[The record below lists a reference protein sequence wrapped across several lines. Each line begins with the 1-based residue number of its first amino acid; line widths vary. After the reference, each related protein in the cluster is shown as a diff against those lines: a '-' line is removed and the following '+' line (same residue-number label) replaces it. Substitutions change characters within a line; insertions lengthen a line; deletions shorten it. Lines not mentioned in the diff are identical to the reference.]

1 MPAAQRPARRAGH
14 VVSGDGL
21 RVRAD
26 ADKLFFIDMLVK
38 DIELIPAILDLAD
51 NSVDSARA
59 LRQGPAAVLEADAD
73 DDELAEHLLGEV
85 DYTGLRVDLTVKP
98 DSFSITDNCG
108 GIDIDTAR
116 TYAFRF
122 GRSSKFEGVPG
133 SVGEFG
139 VGMKRALFKLGREF
153 TVVSR
158 AESSWFELTVDVDE
172 WAAQSDELDWTFAF
186 TEAKDDLP
194 SPKDSERG
202 TSVTVTRLH
211 PSVMEDF
218 QDDLVLS
225 LLREQL
231 RLRHQRAIDA
241 GLEIRLN
248 GSKLSGL
255 RPTLMVGPNFRPI
268 NRVFVIREP
277 AGIVTVELVAG
288 IVRSDRRD
296 FQSDDDGEKFRTP
309 GEAGWWV
316 FCNNRL
322 LLVADRSPETGWGNG
337 AAAYHPQYRLFRG
350 YVYMS
355 ALDTSL
361 LPWNTTKTGVDLDSR
376 VWRTVQTEMKSA
388 LVEVQAVLNRLKK
401 EREQGDDDGRDS
413 VPYTRALD
421 SATPTS
427 IRDLPRSIS
436 VGVPPI
442 PKKSTPRPR
451 KIWQRLQYDIPVE
464 KYEKAMSVLGL
475 STAADLGRRSFDYFY
490 KREVEDS

>member
-1 MPAAQRPARRAGH
+1 MPTAQRPARRAGH
-14 VVSGDGL
+14 IVVGDGL
-21 RVRAD
+21 TVRAD

-59 LRQGPAAVLEADAD
+59 LRQDAAPGSV
-73 DDELAEHLLGEV
+73 DDEEAGELSEPLLGEV
-85 DYTGLRVDLTVKP
+85 DFTGLQVSLTVEP

-153 TVVSR
+153 TVTSR

-172 WAAQSDELDWTFAF
+172 WAAESGELDWTFAF
-186 TEAKDDLP
+186 TQARDDLP
-194 SPKDSERG
+194 LPKDSERG

-211 PSVMEDF
+211 ASVVEDF

-248 GSKLSGL
+248 GAKLSGL
-255 RPTLMVGPNFRPI
+255 RPMLMVGANFRPI
-268 NRVFVIREP
+268 NRVFVIRDP
-277 AGIVTVELVAG
+277 GMVTVELIAG

-296 FQSDDDGEKFRTP
+296 VQSDDDGEKFRTP

-355 ALDTSL
+355 ALETSL

-401 EREQGDDDGRDS
+401 EREQGDGDGGEN
-413 VPYTRALD
+413 VPYTRALH
-421 SATPTS
+421 SATPTPL
-427 IRDLPRSIS
+427 RDLPRSIT
-436 VGVPPI
+436 VVVPPL

-451 KIWQRLQYDIPVE
+451 KIWQRLQYDVPVE
-464 KYEKAMSVLGL
+464 KYERAMSELGL

-490 KREVEDS
+490 KREVEDA